1 MKSPIRL
8 ERRLEQ
14 PKWLNWAIPVFS
26 LLVALVL
33 GAIVLFATGKNPWD
47 VYFRI
52 FERGFAGTRALSGSL
67 KTATPLAFTGL
78 CAAVAFRMGLINIG
92 GEGQLYMG
100 AVGAAA
106 VGIWMDKSNGIVQ
119 YTGVTVVIMCLAGML
134 CGAFYAA
141 IVGVL
146 RAKFNTNEI
155 ITSLM
160 LNYIA
165 GIFLSYLIYN
175 STSYWRDP
183 ASKNFPAGK
192 PISDRAIWNFFE
204 IGGVKIPLSFLIAII
219 AAAAVWVLYKRTRFG
234 FEVGVIADSPKAAR
248 YAGIRTSSTIILVLA
263 LSGALAGLG
272 GAADV
277 GNFRH
282 VLDSKGLQMSGYGY
296 SGIVVAALARLNPVT
311 TVVVAV
317 LIGGLTNA
325 GFALQGPDFPSGLV
339 GTLQGLILFTAVAG
353 EILIKYRIKA
363 NRRLN
368 TAVTV

>member
-1 MKSPIRL
+1 MKSPVRL

-14 PKWLNWAIPVFS
+14 PKWLNWAIPLIS
-26 LLVALVL
+26 LVAALIL

-47 VYFRI
+47 VYSRI

-92 GEGQLYMG
+92 GEGQFYMG
-100 AVGAAA
+100 AFGAAW
-106 VGIWMDKSNGIVQ
+106 VGITFDNQPLGIV
-119 YTGVTVVIMCLAGML
+119 VVAMCLAGML
-134 CGAFYAA
+134 CGGLYAA

-146 RAKFNTNEI
+146 RSKFNTNEI

-160 LNYIA
+160 LNYTA
-165 GIFLSYLIYN
+165 GIFLNYLIYN

-183 ASKNFPAGK
+183 ESKNFPAGK
-192 PISDRAIWNFFE
+192 PIADRAEWNVFE
-204 IGGVKIPLSFLIAII
+204 FAGVKIPLAFFIAIV
-219 AAAAVWVLYKRTRFG
+219 AAVIVWVLYKRTRFG

-248 YAGIRTSSTIILVLA
+248 YAGIRTSTTIILVLA

-277 GNFRH
+277 GNFREL
-282 VLDSKGLQMSGYGY
+282 LDAKGLQMSGYGY
-296 SGIVVAALARLNPVT
+296 TGIVVAALARLNPLST
-311 TVVVAV
+311 IVVAV

-353 EILIKYRIKA
+353 EILVKYRIKA
-363 NRRLN
+363 NRRVEKVVP
-368 TAVTV
+368 A

>member
-1 MKSPIRL
+1 MRSPVRF

-14 PKWLNWAIPVFS
+14 PKWLNWAIPVLS
-26 LLVALVL
+26 LVAALVL
-33 GAIVLFATGKNPWD
+33 GAIVLLATGKNPIE
-47 VYFRI
+47 VYDRI
-52 FERGFAGTRALSGSL
+52 FERGFAGTRALSGSI

-92 GEGQLYMG
+92 GEGQFYMG
-100 AVGAAA
+100 AVGATWAGLA
-106 VGIWMDKSNGIVQ
+106 FGNDLP
-119 YTGVTVVIMCLAGML
+119 TGVLVIVMSLSGML
-134 CGAFYAA
+134 WGGFYAA

-160 LNYIA
+160 MNYIA
-165 GIFLSYLIYN
+165 AIFLNYLIYN

-183 ASKNFPAGK
+183 KSRNFPAGK
-192 PISDRAIWNFFE
+192 PIPKRADWNVYE
-204 IGGVKIPLSFLIAII
+204 IFGTRIPLSFLIAVM
-219 AAAAVWVLYKRTRFG
+219 AAVGVWVLYKRTRFG

-248 YAGIRTSSTIILVLA
+248 YAGIRTSSTIIIVLA

-277 GNFRH
+277 GNFRGL
-282 VLDSKGLQMSGYGY
+282 LDSKGLQMSGYGY
-296 SGIVVAALARLNPVT
+296 TGIVVAALARFNPIST
-311 TVVVAV
+311 IVVAV

-353 EILIKYRIKA
+353 EVLVRYRIRR
-363 NRRLN
+363 NRR
-368 TAVTV
+368 TVAVAA

>member
-1 MKSPIRL
+1 MKSPVRL

-14 PKWLNWAIPVFS
+14 PKWLNWAIPLVS
-26 LLVALVL
+26 LAAALVL
-33 GAIVLFATGKNPWD
+33 GAIVLLATGKNPID
-47 VYFRI
+47 VYLRI

-92 GEGQLYMG
+92 GEGQLYVG
-100 AVGAAA
+100 AVGAAW
-106 VGIWMDKSNGIVQ
+106 VGITLDNQ
-119 YTGVTVVIMCLAGML
+119 PTGVVVIMMCLVGML
-134 CGAFYAA
+134 CGALYAS

-160 LNYIA
+160 LNYTA
-165 GIFLSYLIYN
+165 GIFLNYLIYN
-175 STSYWRDP
+175 STSFWRDP
-183 ASKNFPAGK
+183 ESKNFPAGK
-192 PISDRAIWNFFE
+192 PIAARAKWNVFE
-204 IGGVKIPLSFLIAII
+204 FAGVKIPLAFFVAII
-219 AAAAVWVLYKRTRFG
+219 AALIVWVLYKRTRFG

-248 YAGIRTSSTIILVLA
+248 YAGIRTSTTIVLVLA

-277 GNFRH
+277 GNFRSL
-282 VLDSKGLQMSGYGY
+282 LDGKGLQMSGYGY
-296 SGIVVAALARLNPVT
+296 TGIVVAALARLNPIST
-311 TVVVAV
+311 IAVAV
-317 LIGGLTNA
+317 FIGGLTNA

-353 EILIKYRIKA
+353 EILVKYRIKT
-363 NRRLN
+363 NRRVN
-368 TAVTV
+368 ATVPA

>member
-1 MKSPIRL
+1 MKSPVRL

-14 PKWLNWAIPVFS
+14 PGWLNWVIPLMS
-26 LLVALVL
+26 LLVALLL
-33 GAIVLFATGKNPWD
+33 GAIVLLATGKNPWD

-52 FERGFAGTRALSGSL
+52 FERGFAGTRALTGSL

-92 GEGQLYMG
+92 GEGQFYMG
-100 AVGAAA
+100 AFGAAW
-106 VGIWMDKSNGIVQ
+106 VGITLDNQPLGIV
-119 YTGVTVVIMCLAGML
+119 VVAMCLAGML
-134 CGAFYAA
+134 CGGLYAA

-175 STSYWRDP
+175 STSFWRDP
-183 ASKNFPAGK
+183 ESKNFPAGK
-192 PISDRAIWNFFE
+192 TIADRAKWNVFE
-204 IGGVKIPLSFLIAII
+204 FGGIKIPLAFFVAMI
-219 AAAAVWVLYKRTRFG
+219 AAGGVWVLYKRTRFG

-248 YAGIRTSSTIILVLA
+248 YAGIRTSTTIVLVLG

-277 GNFRH
+277 GNFRYL
-282 VLDSKGLQMSGYGY
+282 LDAKGLQMSGYGY
-296 SGIVVAALARLNPVT
+296 TGIVVAALARLNPVT
-311 TVVVAV
+311 TIVVAI

-325 GFALQGPDFPSGLV
+325 GFALQGPNFPSGLV

-353 EILIKYRIKA
+353 EILVKYRIKS
-363 NRRLN
+363 NRRISKVL
-368 TAVTV
+368 VS

>member
-1 MKSPIRL
+1 MKSPVRL

-14 PKWLNWAIPVFS
+14 PKWLNWAIPLIS
-26 LLVALVL
+26 LVVALIL

-92 GEGQLYMG
+92 GEGQFYMG
-100 AVGAAA
+100 AVGAAL
-106 VGIWMDKSNGIVQ
+106 VGFTLDNQ
-119 YTGVTVVIMCLAGML
+119 ALCVVVVAMCLAGML
-134 CGAFYAA
+134 CGGLYAA

-146 RAKFNTNEI
+146 RSKFNTNEI

-160 LNYIA
+160 LNYTA
-165 GIFLSYLIYN
+165 GIFLNYLIYN
-175 STSYWRDP
+175 STSFWRDP
-183 ASKNFPAGK
+183 ESKNFPAGK
-192 PISDRAIWNFFE
+192 PIAERAEWNVFE
-204 IGGVKIPLSFLIAII
+204 IVGVKIPLGFFIAII
-219 AAAAVWVLYKRTRFG
+219 AAVIVWVLYKRTRFG

-248 YAGIRTSSTIILVLA
+248 YAGIRTSTTIIMVLA

-277 GNFRH
+277 GNFREL
-282 VLDSKGLQMSGYGY
+282 LDAKGLQMSGYGY
-296 SGIVVAALARLNPVT
+296 TGIVVAALARLNPLST
-311 TVVVAV
+311 IVVAV

-353 EILIKYRIKA
+353 EILVKYRIKA
-363 NRRLN
+363 NRRVEKVVP
-368 TAVTV
+368 A

>member
-1 MKSPIRL
+1 MKSPVRL

-14 PKWLNWAIPVFS
+14 PKWLNWAIPLIS
-26 LLVALVL
+26 LIAALIL

-92 GEGQLYMG
+92 GEGQFYMG
-100 AVGAAA
+100 AVGAAW
-106 VGIWMDKSNGIVQ
+106 VGITLDNQPLGIV
-119 YTGVTVVIMCLAGML
+119 VVAMCLAGML
-134 CGAFYAA
+134 CGGLYAA

-146 RAKFNTNEI
+146 RSKFNTNEI

-160 LNYIA
+160 LNYTA
-165 GIFLSYLIYN
+165 GIFLNYLIYN
-175 STSYWRDP
+175 STSFWRDP
-183 ASKNFPAGK
+183 ESKNFPAGK
-192 PISDRAIWNFFE
+192 PIAERAEWNVFE
-204 IGGVKIPLSFLIAII
+204 IVGVKIPLGFFIAII
-219 AAAAVWVLYKRTRFG
+219 AAVIVWVLYKRTRFG

-248 YAGIRTSSTIILVLA
+248 YAGIRTSTTIIMVLA

-277 GNFRH
+277 GNFREL
-282 VLDSKGLQMSGYGY
+282 LDAKGLQMSGYGY
-296 SGIVVAALARLNPVT
+296 TGIVVAALARLNPLST
-311 TVVVAV
+311 IVVAV

-353 EILIKYRIKA
+353 EILVKYRIKG
-363 NRRLN
+363 NRRVEKVVP
-368 TAVTV
+368 A

>member
-1 MKSPIRL
+1 MRSPVRF

-14 PKWLNWAIPVFS
+14 PKWLNWVIPVAS
-26 LLVALVL
+26 LLAALIL
-33 GAIVLFATGKNPWD
+33 GAIVLLATGKNPLD
-47 VYFRI
+47 VYSRI
-52 FERGFAGTRALSGSL
+52 FERGFAGTRALSGSI

-92 GEGQLYMG
+92 GEGQFYMG
-100 AVGAAA
+100 AVGATWAGLA
-106 VGIWMDKSNGIVQ
+106 FGGDLPTGILVIVMAL
-119 YTGVTVVIMCLAGML
+119 TGML
-134 CGAFYAA
+134 WGGLFAA

-160 LNYIA
+160 MNYLA
-165 GIFLSYLIYN
+165 AIFLNYLIYN

-183 ASKNFPAGK
+183 ESRNFPAGK
-192 PISDRAIWNFFE
+192 KIADRADWNFYE
-204 IGGVKIPLSFLIAII
+204 IAGIRIPLSFLIAIV
-219 AAAAVWVLYKRTRFG
+219 AAIAVWVLYKRTRFG

-248 YAGIRTSSTIILVLA
+248 YAGIRTSSTIIIVLA

-277 GNFRH
+277 GNFRGL
-282 VLDSKGLQMSGYGY
+282 LDSKGLQMSGYGY
-296 SGIVVAALARLNPVT
+296 TGIVVAALARLNPIA
-311 TVVVAV
+311 TVAVAV
-317 LIGGLTNA
+317 LLGGLTNA

-353 EILIKYRIKA
+353 EVLVKYRIRR
-363 NRRLN
+363 NRRSM
-368 TAVTV
+368 AVSA

>member
-1 MKSPIRL
+1 MKSPVRL

-14 PKWLNWAIPVFS
+14 PKWLNWAIPLIS
-26 LLVALVL
+26 LVAALIL

-100 AVGAAA
+100 AVGAAG
-106 VGIWMDKSNGIVQ
+106 VGIALDGQ
-119 YTGVTVVIMCLAGML
+119 PTGVVVVAMCLAGMF
-134 CGAFYAA
+134 CGGLYAA

-183 ASKNFPAGK
+183 VSKNFPAGK
-192 PISDRAIWNFFE
+192 PIADRAEWNFFE
-204 IGGVKIPLSFLIAII
+204 FAGVKIPLAFFIAII
-219 AAAAVWVLYKRTRFG
+219 AAVAVWVLYKRTRFG

-248 YAGIRTSSTIILVLA
+248 YAGIRTSTTIILVLA

-277 GNFRH
+277 GNFRQL
-282 VLDSKGLQMSGYGY
+282 LDAKGLQMSGYGY
-296 SGIVVAALARLNPVT
+296 TGIVVAALARLNPLST
-311 TVVVAV
+311 IVVAV

-325 GFALQGPDFPSGLV
+325 GYALQGPDFPSGLV

-363 NRRLN
+363 NRRVT
-368 TAVTV
+368 TAVAA

>member
-14 PKWLNWAIPVFS
+14 PRWLNWAIPLIS
-26 LLVALVL
+26 LVVALVL
-33 GAIVLFATGKNPWD
+33 GAIVLLATGKNPWD

-52 FERGFAGTRALSGSL
+52 FERGFAGTRALTGSL

-92 GEGQLYMG
+92 GEGQLYIG
-100 AVGAAA
+100 AFGAAW
-106 VGIWMDKSNGIVQ
+106 VGITMDGQPMGI
-119 YTGVTVVIMCLAGML
+119 VVIMMCLVGML
-134 CGAFYAA
+134 CGGLYAA

-160 LNYIA
+160 LNYLA
-165 GIFLSYLIYN
+165 GIFLNYLIYN
-175 STSYWRDP
+175 SASFWRDP
-183 ASKNFPAGK
+183 ESKNFPAGK
-192 PISDRAIWNFFE
+192 PIAARAEWNVFE
-204 IGGVKIPLSFLIAII
+204 FGGVRIPLAFFIAII
-219 AAAAVWVLYKRTRFG
+219 AAIVVWVLYKRTRFG

-248 YAGIRTSSTIILVLA
+248 YAGIRTSSTIIMVLA

-282 VLDSKGLQMSGYGY
+282 LLDAKGLPMSGYGY
-296 SGIVVAALARLNPVT
+296 TGIVVAALARLNPLST
-311 TVVVAV
+311 IVVAV
-317 LIGGLTNA
+317 LLGGLTNA

-353 EILIKYRIKA
+353 EILVKYRIKA
-363 NRRLN
+363 NRRIEKVV
-368 TAVTV
+368 AA

>member
-26 LLVALVL
+26 LVAALIL

-92 GEGQLYMG
+92 GEGQLYIG
-100 AVGAAA
+100 AVGAAG
-106 VGIWMDKSNGIVQ
+106 VGIALDGQ
-119 YTGVTVVIMCLAGML
+119 PTGVIVVAMCLVGML
-134 CGAFYAA
+134 CGGFYAA

-175 STSYWRDP
+175 STSCLLYTSPSPRD
-183 ASKNFPAGK
+183 
-192 PISDRAIWNFFE
+192 
-204 IGGVKIPLSFLIAII
+204 
-219 AAAAVWVLYKRTRFG
+219 
-234 FEVGVIADSPKAAR
+234 
-248 YAGIRTSSTIILVLA
+248 
-263 LSGALAGLG
+263 
-272 GAADV
+272 
-277 GNFRH
+277 
-282 VLDSKGLQMSGYGY
+282 
-296 SGIVVAALARLNPVT
+296 
-311 TVVVAV
+311 
-317 LIGGLTNA
+317 
-325 GFALQGPDFPSGLV
+325 
-339 GTLQGLILFTAVAG
+339 
-353 EILIKYRIKA
+353 
-363 NRRLN
+363 
-368 TAVTV
+368 